1 MSLTPELIL
10 RRAAAL
16 ISERGLVKGGLS
28 DGQGAY
34 CSLGALRM
42 ATAGSINPPGLD
54 RGLSAED
61 LDAYQ
66 DACVAL
72 RDEIRYYA
80 STGSGSIPAWNDM
93 PNRKKDEVSR
103 VMLAAADRVE
113 SARGGS

>member
-66 DACVAL
+66 YACVAL